1 MRSDSLLEGVTTAQG
16 AEGSD
21 GGPAPKACPEPHR
34 RGLHLVIHIDGAA
47 RGNPGPAGIGV
58 MLEAEDGLLRW
69 AFYQY
74 IGKATNN
81 VAEYK
86 ALLLALREAEKL
98 EPAVVKIRSDSEL
111 LVRQVQG
118 RYRVKSPH
126 LAELYAQAFSLINQ
140 LSAMSCRLS
149 VEHIGRELNRQADAL
164 ANRAI
169 DEALS
174 GVSRGK
180 DDRERPVKMASMVE
194 CAR

>member
-1 MRSDSLLEGVTTAQG
+1 
-16 AEGSD
+16 
-21 GGPAPKACPEPHR
+21 
-34 RGLHLVIHIDGAA
+34 
-47 RGNPGPAGIGV
+47 